1 MKNPSN
7 RNKNQEKI
15 GYMASEIKTA
25 VITGGS
31 SGLGLAMA
39 KRFKAANWQVV
50 IVSRKEREN
59 LPCDRFYSCDL
70 TAAAST
76 DKLIPQL
83 LADGIRPDVWI
94 NNAGIGVYALS
105 EELTD
110 ADLRK
115 IMELNYFA
123 PVNLSMKILPVL
135 KENNGSLVQI
145 CSIASLMPLCCMS
158 TYSSSKSALLM
169 FNESL
174 RMETDVHV
182 LSVMPGRINT
192 GFSSRAVKLRECP
205 DTPGNN
211 SSSPDKLADKVFK
224 AVMKRKKTLIYPA
237 WYRFVVLTAKLFPA
251 LTRRVSRKI
260 WELDK

>member
-1 MKNPSN
+1 
-7 RNKNQEKI
+7 
-15 GYMASEIKTA
+15 MASETKTV

-39 KRFKAANWQVV
+39 QRFKKASWQVV

-70 TAAAST
+70 TVGNERK
-76 DKLIPQL
+76 DLIERL
-83 LADGIRPDVWI
+83 NSDGIVPDVWI

-105 EELTD
+105 EEISD
-110 ADLRK
+110 SDLRK

-123 PVNLSMKILPVL
+123 PVELSMEILSVL
-135 KENNGSLVQI
+135 KKNNGSLVQI

-174 RMETDVHV
+174 RMETDVHL
-182 LSVMPGRINT
+182 LSVMPGRIDT
-192 GFSSRAVKLRECP
+192 GFSSRAVKKRECP
-205 DTPGNN
+205 DTPGNR
-211 SSSPDKLADKVFK
+211 SSSPDRLADKVFK
-224 AVMKRKKTLIYPA
+224 AVQKRKKTLIYPA
-237 WYRFVVLTAKLFPA
+237 WYRVVVFISRLFPA
-251 LTRRVSRKI
+251 VTRKVSRRI

>member
-1 MKNPSN
+1 MDYN
-7 RNKNQEKI
+7 R
-15 GYMASEIKTA
+15 KTV

-39 KRFKAANWQVV
+39 QRFKQADWQIV

-70 TAAAST
+70 TDRKERAE
-76 DKLIPQL
+76 LIPRL
-83 LADGIRPDVWI
+83 ISDGIKADVWI

-105 EELTD
+105 AEISD
-110 ADLRK
+110 NDLRK

-123 PVNLSMKILPVL
+123 PVDLSMQILPYL
-135 KENNGSLVQI
+135 QEKNGSLVQV

-174 RMETDVHV
+174 RMETDVHL
-182 LSVMPGRINT
+182 LSVMPGRIDT
-192 GFSSRAVKLRECP
+192 GFSSRAVKMRDCP
-205 DTPGNN
+205 DTPGNR
-211 SSSPDKLADKVFK
+211 SSSPEKLADKVFN
-224 AVMKRKKTLIYPA
+224 AVLKRKKTLIYPA
-237 WYRFVVLTAKLFPA
+237 WYRFVVFISRMFPSV
-251 LTRRVSRKI
+251 TRKVSRRI

>member
-1 MKNPSN
+1 MDCN
-7 RNKNQEKI
+7 R
-15 GYMASEIKTA
+15 KTV

-39 KRFKAANWQVV
+39 QRFKKANWQTV

-70 TAAAST
+70 TDRAQRAA
-76 DKLIPQL
+76 LIPRL
-83 LADGIRPDVWI
+83 VSDGIKADVWI

-105 EELTD
+105 AEIND
-110 ADLRK
+110 NDLRK

-123 PVNLSMKILPVL
+123 PLELSMKILPYL
-135 KENNGSLVQI
+135 QEKNGSLVQI

-174 RMETDVHV
+174 RMETDVHL
-182 LSVMPGRINT
+182 LSVMPGRIDT
-192 GFSSRAVKLRECP
+192 GFSSRAVKMRDCP
-205 DTPGNN
+205 DTPGNR
-211 SSSPDKLADKVFK
+211 SSSPEKLADKVFN
-224 AVMKRKKTLIYPA
+224 AVLKRKKTLIYPA
-237 WYRFVVLTAKLFPA
+237 WYRVVVFISRMLPSV
-251 LTRRVSRKI
+251 TRKISRKI